1 MNRDSAITLVI
12 IVLAVI
18 VAFNLSTITSIT
30 GMGVKSGRIIEPTE
44 PMITVKVSPSQL
56 FVEEALGVDKK
67 GEAEANLNIEVT
79 SKSNNV
85 QGFKEEVIIAR
96 VSPVGGKFVRYT
108 TDIDCSKRDVGVKA
122 YTNCKELAKKG
133 GTGVA
138 RQFVKL
144 PEGNYVVRVYD
155 NSVQRYVE
163 APFTVLPLK

>member
-1 MNRDSAITLVI
+1 MNRESAITLVI

-30 GMGVKSGRIIEPTE
+30 GRGIKSGRIIEPTE

-67 GEAEANLNIEVT
+67 GYAEANLNIEVA
-79 SKSNNV
+79 SEPNNA
-85 QGFKEEVIIAR
+85 QGFREEVVIAR
-96 VSPVGGKFVRYT
+96 VTSAGEKLRRYT
-108 TDIDCSKRDVGVKA
+108 TDIDCGEREVGVKA
-122 YTNCKELAKKG
+122 YTNCKELARKG
-133 GTGVA
+133 GVGTA

-144 PEGNYVVRVYD
+144 PEGSYVVQVYD
-155 NSVQRYVE
+155 NSAQRYIE